1 MDNSLI
7 SCDKKFV
14 SNLISF
20 DELSELTENGK
31 RHYVTPT
38 GEKYP
43 SVTSVLGSGDK
54 SWLHEWK
61 KRVGEEE
68 ANRITLRATTRGTSL
83 HKLCENYIGNK
94 DGFSLNYSPLIIN
107 MFKSIQPFINY
118 IEEIYGSEVA
128 VYSHELKTAGRIDV
142 FCKMGGKKIILDFK
156 TSSKRKQEKDIKNYF
171 LQTTAYAL
179 AIREIKGIDI
189 PKVVILIAVEND
201 LPQYFIKNTCDYED
215 EVRETFRNYHSNHR
229 K

>member
-1 MDNSLI
+1 MINSLL
-7 SCDKKFV
+7 SRDKKII
-14 SNLISF
+14 SNAIDF
-20 DELSELTENGK
+20 DDLSVVTENGK
-31 RHYVTPT
+31 RYYITPT

-43 SVTSVLGSGDK
+43 SVTTVLGSQDK
-54 SWLHEWK
+54 AGLDKWRA
-61 KRVGEEE
+61 RVGEEE
-68 ANRITLRATTRGTSL
+68 ANRISLRATTRGTSL
-83 HKLCENYIGNK
+83 HKLCEDYVGNK
-94 DGFSLNYSPLIIN
+94 DNYDFNYSPLIIN
-107 MFKSIQPFINY
+107 MFRSIQPFINY
-118 IEEIYGSEVA
+118 IDEVYGNEVT

-142 FCKMGGKKIILDFK
+142 FCKMGGKNVILDFK
-156 TSSKRKQEKDIKNYF
+156 TASKRKQEIYIKNYF

-215 EVRETFRNYHSNHR
+215 EVRRIFKGYYR